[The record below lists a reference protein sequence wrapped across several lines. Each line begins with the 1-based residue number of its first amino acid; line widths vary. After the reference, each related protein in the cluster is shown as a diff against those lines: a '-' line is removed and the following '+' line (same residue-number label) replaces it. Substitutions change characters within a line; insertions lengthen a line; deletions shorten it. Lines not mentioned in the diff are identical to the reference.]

1 MKKFITAY
9 GFVLLIM
16 TGCGSSKN
24 TSNDNNGTSS
34 LDVELKEKNRAN
46 VSLLQRIR
54 QKSGVVLQNNVPII
68 NKTSNSFASGGS
80 QEPLYVLNNQIIGN
94 SFHSINE
101 LIDSYNVKK
110 IVILSGADAAGY
122 GTQGA
127 NGVIKITSY

>member
-1 MKKFITAY
+1 MKSYLLIYSIT
-9 GFVLLIM
+9 FVLICS
-16 TGCGSSKN
+16 CGPVKH
-24 TSNDNNGTSS
+24 TSGNTSS
-34 LDVELKEKNRAN
+34 LDTELREKNRAN

-54 QKSGVVLQNNVPII
+54 QKPGVVLQNNVPIL
-68 NKTSNSFASGGS
+68 NKTTNSFDSGGN
-80 QEPLYVLNNQIIGN
+80 QEPLYVLNNQVIGN
-94 SFHSINE
+94 SFLSVNE

>member
-1 MKKFITAY
+1 M
-9 GFVLLIM
+9 
-16 TGCGSSKN
+16 
-24 TSNDNNGTSS
+24 
-34 LDVELKEKNRAN
+34 
-46 VSLLQRIR
+46 
-54 QKSGVVLQNNVPII
+54 PII

>member
-110 IVILSGADAAGY
+110 KLYYRVQMLLVMVLREP
-122 GTQGA
+122 TE
-127 NGVIKITSY
+127 

>member
-1 MKKFITAY
+1 MKTYLSLSLIA
-9 GFVLLIM
+9 VLLFCS
-16 TGCGSSKN
+16 CGSTKSTTK
-24 TSNDNNGTSS
+24 DKSS
-34 LDVELKEKNRAN
+34 LDTELREKNRAN

-54 QKSGVVLQNNVPII
+54 QKPGVVLQNNVPIL
-68 NKTSNSFASGGS
+68 NKTTNSFDSGGN

-94 SFHSINE
+94 SFHSVNE

-122 GTQGA
+122 GTQGS

>member
-1 MKKFITAY
+1 MKTYLSLHLI
-9 GFVLLIM
+9 GIILLCS
-16 TGCGSSKN
+16 CGSAKSTTK
-24 TSNDNNGTSS
+24 DKSS
-34 LDVELKEKNRAN
+34 LDTELREKNRAN

-54 QKSGVVLQNNVPII
+54 QKPGVVLQNNVPIL
-68 NKTSNSFASGGS
+68 NKTTNSFDSGGN

-94 SFHSINE
+94 SFHSVNE

-122 GTQGA
+122 GTQGS